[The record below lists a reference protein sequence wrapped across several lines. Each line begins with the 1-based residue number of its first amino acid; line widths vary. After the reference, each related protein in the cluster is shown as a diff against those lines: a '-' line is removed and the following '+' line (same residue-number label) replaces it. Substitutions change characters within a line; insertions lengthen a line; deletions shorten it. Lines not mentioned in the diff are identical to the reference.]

1 WQRLYDPLP
10 VGLKIGR
17 KYAKAYLIKEV
28 IEMGNQLHPSV
39 QEFKAFVKKHP
50 VLVQEVRKGTL
61 NWQEVYEDWYI
72 LGEEDEKWKKFK
84 DSNSNGNTEDSGKT
98 DFIGKIFSSL
108 KNTDMNNLQQ
118 QISNVGEAIS
128 TIQAVIH
135 QFRGDEK
142 QQQMRTTREARHPFA
157 FRKD

>member
-1 WQRLYDPLP
+1 
-10 VGLKIGR
+10 
-17 KYAKAYLIKEV
+17 
-28 IEMGNQLHPSV
+28 MGNQLHPSV

-50 VLVQEVRKGTL
+50 KLVQEVRKGTL
-61 NWQEVYEDWYI
+61 NWQEVFEDWYI
-72 LGEEDEKWKKFK
+72 LGEEDEKWKRFK
-84 DSNSNGNTEDSGKT
+84 DKDSKTEDTDKS
-98 DFIGKIFSSL
+98 DFIGKIFSSF
-108 KNTDMNNLQQ
+108 KNADMNNLQE

-142 QQQMRTTREARHPFA
+142 QQQRRTSREVHHPFA

>member
-1 WQRLYDPLP
+1 
-10 VGLKIGR
+10 
-17 KYAKAYLIKEV
+17 
-28 IEMGNQLHPSV
+28 MGSQLHPSV
-39 QEFKAFVKKHP
+39 QEFKVFVKKHP
-50 VLVQEVRKGTL
+50 VLVQEVRKGKL

-84 DSNSNGNTEDSGKT
+84 DKDSQTEKSGKT
-98 DFIGKIFSSL
+98 DFIGKIFSSF
-108 KNTDMNNLQQ
+108 KNADMNNIQQ
-118 QISNVGEAIS
+118 HITNVGEAIS

-142 QQQMRTTREARHPFA
+142 QQQLQPTHKSPHPFA

>member
-1 WQRLYDPLP
+1 
-10 VGLKIGR
+10 
-17 KYAKAYLIKEV
+17 
-28 IEMGNQLHPSV
+28 MGNKLHPSV

-50 VLVQEVRKGTL
+50 VLVQEVRKGKL

-84 DSNSNGNTEDSGKT
+84 DKDRKTEESSKE
-98 DFIGKIFSSL
+98 DFIGKIFTSI
-108 KNTDMNNLQQ
+108 KNADMNNLQQ
-118 QISNVGEAIS
+118 HISHVGEAIS

-135 QFRGDEK
+135 QFRGEEK
-142 QQQMRTTREARHPFA
+142 SQQPQPAGKTHHPFA

>member
-1 WQRLYDPLP
+1 ME
-10 VGLKIGR
+10 K
-17 KYAKAYLIKEV
+17 K
-28 IEMGNQLHPSV
+28 LHPSV

-50 VLVQEVRKGTL
+50 LLVQEVRKGTL

-84 DSNSNGNTEDSGKT
+84 DKASKAENSDKT
-98 DFIGKIFSSL
+98 DFIGKIFSSF
-108 KNTDMNNLQQ
+108 KNADMNNLQQ
-118 QISNVGEAIS
+118 QITNVGEAIS

-142 QQQMRTTREARHPFA
+142 PQQIRNTRNTHHPFA